1 MEILIVAVL
10 ISSISIYGA
19 LAQKRLFF
27 KLGYFLFSILAVT
40 SLVPSFDTDPLL
52 SITTLALMLT
62 IGILSFPGKTNL
74 SDYTLNEEAKGLVK
88 SFQTRTLLSLSVINL
103 LAVFIVKWDP
113 NMPEGIT
120 ENMRII
126 PMIMHGILGI
136 LPLYV
141 LLGKSKIKP

>member
-52 SITTLALMLT
+52 SITTLALMFT

-74 SDYTLNEEAKGLVK
+74 SDYTLNEEAEGLVK
-88 SFQTRTLLSLSVINL
+88 SLHTRTLLSLSVINL

-120 ENMRII
+120 ENMRLI